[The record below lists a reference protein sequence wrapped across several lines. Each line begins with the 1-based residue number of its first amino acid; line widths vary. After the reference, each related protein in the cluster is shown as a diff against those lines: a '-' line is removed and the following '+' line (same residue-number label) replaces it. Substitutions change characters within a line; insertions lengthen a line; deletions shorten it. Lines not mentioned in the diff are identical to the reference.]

1 MNNYDSDFRPEYED
15 DPGPLI
21 RPFAVTR
28 GRAGSGTHN
37 LDILTLVVAIGSDTD
52 TDAVTLERE
61 YSAIVRMCQ
70 GRPLSIAEIAAHLNL
85 LVAAVKVLVGDLINS
100 GYVIVRSPVA
110 TGNRPD
116 SRLLQAVLDGVRKL

>member
-1 MNNYDSDFRPEYED
+1 MNDNNIDFWQED
-15 DPGPLI
+15 EDPGPLI

-28 GRAGSGTHN
+28 GRAGSGSHN
-37 LDILTLVVAIGSDTD
+37 LDLLTLVVTVGSE

-61 YSAIVRMCQ
+61 YGAIVHMCQ

-85 LVAAVKVLVGDLINS
+85 LVAAVKVLISDLINS
-100 GYVIVRSPVA
+100 GYVIVRSPVT

-116 SRLLQAVLDGVRKL
+116 SLLLQAVLDGVRKL